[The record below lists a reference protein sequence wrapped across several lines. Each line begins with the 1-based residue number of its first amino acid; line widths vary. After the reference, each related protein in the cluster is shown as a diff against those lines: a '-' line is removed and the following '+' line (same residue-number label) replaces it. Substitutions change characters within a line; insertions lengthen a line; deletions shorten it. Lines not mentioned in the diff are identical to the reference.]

1 MCAVKPVP
9 LEIGGDFVGQIYAYS
24 NMVANFSSALMPPLF
39 GALLDM
45 GPIYQIETWY
55 PVFLVTF
62 FLIICGSII
71 FNCGTFGVLEW
82 ATRAPVDDKGN
93 ASSGSTPVQTKE
105 ESESHLTY

>member
-55 PVFLVTF
+55 PVFLLTL
-62 FLIICGSII
+62 FLIVCGSVL
-71 FNCGTFGVLEW
+71 FSCGTFGVLEW
-82 ATRAPVDDKGN
+82 ATRAPVDDKGEP
-93 ASSGSTPVQTKE
+93 SFGSTLVRTKRG
-105 ESESHLTY
+105 SEADPTY